1 MAHPLF
7 GPEVRIMLAEESS
20 RGLKTFTET
29 LHPTTIAETL
39 SGEDFSVEEVW
50 HILEQTTVRN
60 QAAIF
65 EYFPIQWQVKM
76 AEGGGRARMAKLI
89 EQMSHDDRV
98 DLLRR
103 LDPRVA
109 EGLLRL
115 VDEADRKDIAEL
127 FRYGEDSV
135 GGIMTTDYAWLP
147 ENLNAG
153 QAIDR
158 LRQQAPDK
166 ETIYY
171 IYILEESSR
180 RLRGLVTLRDLV
192 LADRFTS
199 LRELMNTSLESL
211 RVTQSRQDAA
221 EIFAKYDFI
230 AVPVIDDDERL
241 VGIVT
246 HDDVIDVIRAEATED
261 LQKQGAVG
269 NITDGYFD
277 ASFFNVWRNRII
289 WLSLLFVAEMMTYNA
304 LMAFEETLEKV
315 LVLKYFIALCIATGG
330 NTGTQASTLV
340 TRAIALGDVRLKD
353 WLRVLKREF
362 LMGFAMGFA
371 IGFLGF
377 VRAFFVEDA
386 RLVYSEDAGGG
397 PIDRLLF
404 MAMIANGLGVLCIF
418 GSVIGSMVPLIFK
431 KFGIDPAYASG
442 PGVATLVDVT
452 GILIFFSIAKVYL
465 L

>member
-7 GPEVRIMLAEESS
+7 GPEVRLMLAENSS
-20 RGLKTFTET
+20 RGLKTFSET
-29 LHPTTIAETL
+29 LHPTTVAETL
-39 SGEDFSVEEVW
+39 SEDAFTVEEAW
-50 HILEQTTVRN
+50 HVLEQTSVRN

-76 AEGGGRARMAKLI
+76 AEGGGRAKMAKLI

-109 EGLLRL
+109 DGLLRL

-127 FRYGEDSV
+127 FRYSENTV

-147 ENLNAG
+147 ETLTAG

-171 IYILEESSR
+171 IYILEETSR
-180 RLRGLVTLRDLV
+180 RLLGLVTLRDLV
-192 LADRFTS
+192 LKDRFTP
-199 LRELMNTSLESL
+199 LRELMNTDVIALKVGEEAKH
-211 RVTQSRQDAA
+211 AA
-221 EIFAKYDFI
+221 DVFAKYDFI
-230 AVPVIDDDERL
+230 AVPVVDDDKRL

-269 NITDGYFD
+269 SITEGYFE
-277 ASFFNVWRNRII
+277 AKFFSVWRSRTM
-289 WLSLLFVAEMMTYNA
+289 WLSMLFVAEMMTYNA
-304 LMAFEETLEKV
+304 LTAFEETLEKV

-330 NTGTQASTLV
+330 NSGTQAATLV

-353 WLRVLKREF
+353 WLRILRREF
-362 LMGFAMGFA
+362 LMGFAMGLA
-371 IGFLGF
+371 IGALGF
-377 VRAFFVEDA
+377 VRAYFVEDH
-386 RLVYSEDAGGG
+386 RMVYSEEAGGG
-397 PIDRLLF
+397 PIDRVLF
-404 MAMIANGLGVLCIF
+404 MLMIANGVGALCIF
-418 GSVIGSMVPLIFK
+418 GSVVGSMVPLVFK
-431 KFGIDPAYASG
+431 RFGIDPAYASG

-452 GILIFFSIAKVYL
+452 GILIFFSIAKLYL